1 MPLHTLSYDRCVI
14 LTRLGAQ
21 RGLERNDTSD
31 GVACSEP
38 RRTSEPPSRAC
49 TASARLIRLATLLR
63 IAFLAL
69 IVAMPARAQT
79 PNTSQGHEAHDTPEV
94 PRDASSPAQEPTQW
108 TLGLDGVAFATF
120 NKQGGPRGAT
130 EFGSQNWAMAM
141 GMRRFG
147 RGLFAVTGM
156 VSAEPLTTPP
166 GGSAELLQVGET
178 YHGLPIID
186 QQHPHDLLMQISAAW
201 RVPLGRRL
209 SLTVAAAPRGDA
221 ALGPVAFMHRQSSA
235 ENPTA
240 PLSHHILDST
250 HIAGSV
256 VLAGLTAGPATIE
269 TSWLR
274 GREPDEHRYDLEI
287 GRPDSWSVR
296 GWFRPSRAWTVQAS
310 HGMLHEPEPQEP
322 GDQRRTNASISW
334 LRDRGSHVTAVTVAA
349 GRNVRRF
356 STVHAL
362 LVEAT
367 ERVGRTAVYTRIE
380 DLTTETEILL
390 FPGVVHRPH
399 PGELV
404 DPVRTVTAGALRDV
418 ATIRGA
424 AVGLGADL
432 TIYALP
438 LLLQYTHTAHPV
450 SFHVFLR
457 IRPPAHGV
465 RMWNM
470 TMGHIGA
477 EHTAMN
483 EHDVM
488 QHDDR

>member
-1 MPLHTLSYDRCVI
+1 MSVRRLPLLLAGLVVSAVAVSA
-14 LTRLGAQ
+14 GAQ
-21 RGLERNDTSD
+21 TSD
-31 GVACSEP
+31 
-38 RRTSEPPSRAC
+38 
-49 TASARLIRLATLLR
+49 
-63 IAFLAL
+63 
-69 IVAMPARAQT
+69 
-79 PNTSQGHEAHDTPEV
+79 AHDAAPM
-94 PRDASSPAQEPTQW
+94 QEPAHW
-108 TLGLDGVAFATF
+108 TFGLDAVAFATF

-141 GMRRFG
+141 GMRRLG

-156 VSAEPLTTPP
+156 FSAEPFTTPP
-166 GGSAELLQVGET
+166 GGSSELLQVGET
-178 YHGLPIID
+178 YHGLPITD
-186 QQHPHDLLMQISAAW
+186 AQHPHDLLMQVSVAW
-201 RVPLGRRL
+201 RMPLGRRV
-209 SLTVAAAPRGDA
+209 SLTFAAAPRGDA

-250 HIAGSV
+250 HIAASV
-256 VLAGLTAGPATIE
+256 MLVGLTAGPATIE
-269 TSWLR
+269 SSWFR
-274 GREPDEHRYDLEI
+274 GREPDEHRYNLEM

-296 GWFRPSRAWTVQAS
+296 GWFRPSKSWVVQVS
-310 HGMLHEPEPQEP
+310 HGMLYEPEPQEP

-334 LRDRGSHVTAVTVAA
+334 LRERETRATAVTVAA

-367 ERVGRTAVYTRIE
+367 ERVGHTALYTRIE

-404 DPVRTVTAGALRDV
+404 DPVRTVTVGGVRDV

-424 AVGLGADL
+424 SLGLGADL
-432 TIYALP
+432 SLYALP
-438 LLLQYTHTAHPV
+438 PLLQYTHTAHPV
-450 SFHVFLR
+450 SFHIFVR
-457 IRPPAHGV
+457 IAPSAHRD

-470 TMGHIGA
+470 TMGNLG
-477 EHTAMN
+477 EHHVMEGHVMN
-483 EHDVM
+483 GPDMTQHEHP
-488 QHDDR
+488 